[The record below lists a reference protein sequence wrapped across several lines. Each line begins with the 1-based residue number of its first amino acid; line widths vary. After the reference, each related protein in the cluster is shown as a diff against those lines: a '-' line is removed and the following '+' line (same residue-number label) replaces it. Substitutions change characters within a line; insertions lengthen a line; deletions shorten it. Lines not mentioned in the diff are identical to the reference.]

1 MTPAKQGRGLEVKS
15 LANQTASATEEISQ
29 QINEI
34 QTATRAAV
42 DANGIIAK
50 TITEIHEVA
59 TAIASAVE
67 EQGAATQEV
76 SSNIA
81 QVTEA
86 SETAGQSANEVLE
99 ASSELAEKSIELQG
113 YLKSFMD
120 VMGAT

>member
-81 QVTEA
+81 QVPEA